1 MPKPPTLSNRKPTNW
16 KSTTNKICL
25 KKFSSSMSNQS
36 LSKSHFKSRSSP
48 LLSKNTSLRERTV
61 IKSESP
67 KKVLPKVSRK
77 IMKKIKAMKKTK
89 TSKEFKVFLT
99 RSQLNGTHSRKSK
112 RKVIWKITSSS
123 RKLEEEPMDRSV
135 KSKWNTADCSGQPK
149 SSKLPLFLK
158 KNPTKRSFSP
168 K

>member
-1 MPKPPTLSNRKPTNW
+1 
-16 KSTTNKICL
+16 
-25 KKFSSSMSNQS
+25 MSNQS

-135 KSKWNTADCSGQPK
+135 KSK
-149 SSKLPLFLK
+149 
-158 KNPTKRSFSP
+158 
-168 K
+168 